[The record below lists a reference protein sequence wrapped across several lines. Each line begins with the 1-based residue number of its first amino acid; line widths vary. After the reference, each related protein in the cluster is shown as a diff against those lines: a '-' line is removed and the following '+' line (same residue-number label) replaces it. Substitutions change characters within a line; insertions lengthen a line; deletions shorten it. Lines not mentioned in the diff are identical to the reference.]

1 MELQREGYTY
11 TVDTLRAFERMR
23 KPDEKIYYIIGT
35 DTLFLLETW
44 KEHEVVLSGRLCA
57 FLCVPRPGDAP
68 AQVLQK
74 QQELQEKYGVEIL
87 ISSGQGP
94 GYFLHQG
101 AGSLSCGGG
110 CEWHGPR
117 KHSAVY
123 GGKPCIPRSLGRS
136 ILGRWSRG

>member
-1 MELQREGYTY
+1 M
-11 TVDTLRAFERMR
+11 DTLRAFERMR

-57 FLCVPRPGDAP
+57 FICVPRPGDAP

-94 GYFLHQG
+94 DISSTKVREAFLAGEDVSGMVPGSILRFMEENHVFQG
-101 AGSLSCGGG
+101 A
-110 CEWHGPR
+110 
-117 KHSAVY
+117 
-123 GGKPCIPRSLGRS
+123 
-136 ILGRWSRG
+136 

>member
-1 MELQREGYTY
+1 
-11 TVDTLRAFERMR
+11 MR

-44 KEHEVVLSGRLCA
+44 KEHQVVLSGRLCA

-87 ISSGQGP
+87 ISSGARA

-101 AGSLSCGGG
+101 AG
-110 CEWHGPR
+110 
-117 KHSAVY
+117 
-123 GGKPCIPRSLGRS
+123 KPFLRGRM
-136 ILGRWSRG
+136 